1 MPIHRLFGHERHVH
15 SVLGGGKHKPPPPDF
30 GKAPTTSRQLRHTD
44 WIRSMIVLLIRFV
57 EGSAPRSDLTQGAP
71 PVRPVA
77 AASEFLRF
85 GIYHI
90 KGGRG

>member
-1 MPIHRLFGHERHVH
+1 IVCYLVNNLLHGLKLK
-15 SVLGGGKHKPPPPDF
+15 S

-77 AASEFLRF
+77 AASEFL
-85 GIYHI
+85 
-90 KGGRG
+90 